1 MPRSSFKPSPRLWW
15 RTLVFALLAIAS
27 AVACFLFQPV
37 NTQLSLGQAPS
48 RFRYENIRTGLFR
61 LFDLGV
67 VDVNGDRNLDIFTA
81 NHSNEQYVLLG
92 NGDGSFSENR
102 ITNLRLN
109 QDADFPSL
117 EYALGQRPTLGKPG
131 VYLNW
136 RDRHLNITAHQLQ
149 TPQAFRGQI
158 RVSAPVTLEE
168 QTGVQVQVTPTDLGQ
183 GVTGSEIEFQ
193 FTAAN
198 GKLAFLPENV
208 GLPFVFALDPALPLQ
223 QVHVGNQQVHPAQ
236 AQFDLYLKDRHGMA
250 WADANGDGKLDVFI
264 VRGALKGRMD
274 KLPERFTE
282 ELLLQQ
288 PQGQTFAASGPVG
301 QFQKVDCPALQ
312 AAWVDVNRDQ
322 RLDLFV
328 SCFKPTPPVQ
338 AYPAEVW
345 VRQENGTF
353 QNQAKLLGLD
363 QAMDGSFA
371 WLDVDNDGDADLF
384 RVTNDA
390 FWLYPNDPKG
400 YQSIKL
406 GPNAGGVAQSFD
418 GSNTLSIADFDNDD
432 DLDLFAASP
441 QGNTLLLNT
450 QGKLV
455 PKSPK
460 DYGLPTHSLVA
471 DWVDYDND
479 GWTDLHAL
487 PQGLFRQTPPT
498 AEATDRRFR
507 ATQLLKNQ
515 AAQGIQET
523 RTTWFDGNGNGVRDL
538 LVASRYGEPLYRAI
552 ATKVLKLK
560 LPPAEGWT
568 LDLYRAPASLNHW
581 LEVELEGPPTNR
593 QAIGATVT
601 LTFNQG
607 RQRQVVGQAD
617 GSHFSQGHYRLYFG
631 LGQETAPKLLRIQ
644 WPDGPVQT
652 LVNPKIDQRLVIGQL
667 KPAENS

>member
-1 MPRSSFKPSPRLWW
+1 MPRSSSKTSPRHWW
-15 RTLVFALLAIAS
+15 RTLVFALLAIA
-27 AVACFLFQPV
+27 AAGACVIFQPV
-37 NTQLSLGQAPS
+37 NTQLSLGQTPT
-48 RFRYENIRTGLFR
+48 RFRYENIRTVLFR

-67 VDVNGDRNLDIFTA
+67 VDINGDRNLDIFTA
-81 NHSNEQYVLLG
+81 NHSNEQYLLLG

-102 ITNLRLN
+102 ITNFRLN
-109 QDADFPSL
+109 QDADFPGL
-117 EYALGQRPTLGKPG
+117 EYALGQRPTLDKPG

-136 RDRHLNITAHQLQ
+136 RDRHLQLTAHQLQ
-149 TPQAFRGQI
+149 NSQPFRGKI
-158 RVSAPVTLEE
+158 RVSAPITLEE
-168 QTGVQVQVTPTDLGQ
+168 QTGVKVQVTSTDLGQ
-183 GVTGSEIEFQ
+183 GGTGAEIQFQ

-198 GKLAFLPENV
+198 GKLTFLPENV
-208 GLPFVFALDPALPLQ
+208 GLPFVFTLDPAMPLK
-223 QVHVGNQQVHPAQ
+223 QVYVGNQRVHPNQ

-250 WADANGDGKLDVFI
+250 WADANEDGKLDVFI

-282 ELLLQQ
+282 ELLLQKT
-288 PQGQTFAASGPVG
+288 QGQTFAESGPTSG
-301 QFQKVDCPALQ
+301 TIAQFQKVDCPALQ

-328 SCFKPTPPVQ
+328 SCFKPTPPVE

-353 QNQAKLLGLD
+353 QNQAKALGLD
-363 QAMDGSFA
+363 QPMDGSFA

-390 FWLYPNDPKG
+390 FWLYPNAPTG
-400 YQSIKL
+400 YKPINL

-450 QGKLV
+450 QGKLA

-471 DWVDYDND
+471 DWVDFDND
-479 GWTDLHAL
+479 GWTDLHTL
-487 PQGLFRQTPPT
+487 PQGLFRQSPPT
-498 AEATDRRFR
+498 AEATQRRFR

-515 AAQGIQET
+515 AARGIQET
-523 RTTWFDGNGNGVRDL
+523 RTTWFDGNGNGLRDL
-538 LVASRYGEPLYRAI
+538 LVASRYSEPLYRSIAI
-552 ATKVLKLK
+552 KFLKLK

-581 LEVELEGPPTNR
+581 LEVELEGPPKNQ
-593 QAIGATVT
+593 QAIGATVS
-601 LTFNQG
+601 LTFSQG
-607 RQRQVVGQAD
+607 QQRQVVGQAD

-631 LGQETAPKLLRIQ
+631 LGQDTAPKSLRVQ
-644 WPDGPVQT
+644 WPDGAVQT
-652 LVNPKIDQRLVIGQL
+652 LVNPKIDQRLVIS
-667 KPAENS
+667 K